1 MSLACLAT
9 KVAAA
14 RCNVVVDT
22 HFCMKPG
29 QLLGRGG
36 HHDCEGL
43 SRPVYVH
50 VKQLNE
56 NANTSEAWM
65 VPR

>member
-1 MSLACLAT
+1 
-9 KVAAA
+9 
-14 RCNVVVDT
+14 VVVDT